1 MIQKYTEI
9 YYDDAVRFAQY
20 IQANYGGEIELVKE
34 DAEGFP
40 LPPKH
45 KMFGVM
51 VDCLKVGN
59 YEIAYFEQRKNPD
72 DDKKHRNRNLYRFI
86 MGQKIK
92 EVRELSGMTLEELSE
107 RSGYKAGNLRNIEL
121 GKYNADI
128 DTLCN
133 IVEAMDAHFEVMKD

>member
-1 MIQKYTEI
+1 MIYKFTEM

-20 IQANYGGEIELVKE
+20 IQATEGGEIELVKE

-40 LPPKH
+40 LPPK
-45 KMFGVM
+45 KKVFDNM
-51 VDCLKVGN
+51 VNCLKVKN
-59 YEIAYFEQRKNPD
+59 YEIAYFEQRKDKD

-92 EVRELSGMTLEELSE
+92 EVRELSGISYQELAE
-107 RSGYKAGNLRNIEL
+107 RSGYKPNNIKNIEM
-121 GKYNADI
+121 GRFNADI

-133 IVEAMDAHFEVMKD
+133 IVEAMGAHFEIMKD